1 MKKLVKFDFSI
12 YEVNNIANNTKQFGL
27 MFSQVSPHC
36 LSITQQLTHSRS
48 AKSSHRQF
56 TLVSFPQ
63 RARISHVLSDLLRL
77 RCPGFL
83 AIPVTA
89 GTVSL
94 PSVDGSIARLLFH
107 DFAAVETVLV
117 VCFLFV
123 G

>member
-1 MKKLVKFDFSI
+1 MLINYAATDAQQKCKV
-12 YEVNNIANNTKQFGL
+12 
-27 MFSQVSPHC
+27 
-36 LSITQQLTHSRS
+36 ITQAVH
-48 AKSSHRQF
+48 F
-56 TLVSFPQ
+56 GFFPAE
-63 RARISHVLSDLLRL
+63 RVRISHVLSDLLRL